1 MMFQKKDYNSC
12 KKTTTC
18 AKNEIFEKNYD
29 IFLSE
34 QGTGSCVLE
43 KEDKL

>member
-1 MMFQKKDYNSC
+1 MTSQKKDYNSC

-18 AKNEIFEKNYD
+18 AKNKIIGKNYD